1 MSFTKSSLRSQI
13 LSKRNSL
20 SLEDIA
26 HHSEKISKR
35 ILKHPKFLDSKS
47 IFLYFSIGSEV
58 STTFIIEESL
68 KLGKNVFLPVLD
80 NSENLS
86 FHKFESFSKMKKGK
100 FGILEPTSK
109 VSLVDPDLVVVPGLA
124 FDLHLHRLG
133 YGKGYYDRFLKS
145 TSSYKIGI
153 CFDFQIVEKIPN
165 ESHDQKMDEVI
176 SEKRIL
182 V

>member
-1 MSFTKSSLRSQI
+1 MSITKSSLRSKI
-13 LSKRNSL
+13 LHERNLL
-20 SLEDIA
+20 SSEDISNF
-26 HHSEKISKR
+26 SEKISRK
-35 ILKHPKFLDSKS
+35 ILRHPKFVDSKS

-80 NSENLS
+80 HSDNLS

-109 VSLVDPDLVVVPGLA
+109 VSLIDPDLVVVPALA

-145 TSSYKIGI
+145 TSAYKIGI
-153 CFDFQIVEKIPN
+153 CFDFQIIEKIPN
-165 ESHDQKMDEVI
+165 ESHDQKMDEII
-176 SEKRIL
+176 SEKRSIK
-182 V
+182 

>member
-1 MSFTKSSLRSQI
+1 MR
-13 LSKRNSL
+13 
-20 SLEDIA
+20 
-26 HHSEKISKR
+26 
-35 ILKHPKFLDSKS
+35 
-47 IFLYFSIGSEV
+47 
-58 STTFIIEESL
+58 
-68 KLGKNVFLPVLD
+68 
-80 NSENLS
+80 
-86 FHKFESFSKMKKGK
+86 KGK